1 MGGLKK
7 LLGSCKQVE
16 KEDASKA
23 LDFAWQVHT
32 AVSQWSGR
40 ADTKASIV
48 LTLELAILGII
59 TAFTRGQEPLAKLSG
74 ARLVSYRT
82 GISLLAVSIILAG
95 IVVFPQMRRRRAR
108 RNWQLSL
115 IYFGHLRRWE
125 PSDLARRLAELSSQ
139 DQLTMLSRQLVAA
152 SQVTWTKNHRLQWS
166 MLAASA
172 GVVLVVISATT
183 HL

>member
-1 MGGLKK
+1 MGALKRV
-7 LLGSCKQVE
+7 LGSSKQLE
-16 KEDASKA
+16 KEDTSKA
-23 LDFAWQVHT
+23 LDFAWQIHT

-59 TAFTRGQEPLAKLSG
+59 TVFASEQESLARLSG
-74 ARLVSYRT
+74 VRLVTYRT
-82 GISLLAVSIILAG
+82 GIFLLAISIILAG

-115 IYFGHLRRWE
+115 IYFGHLRKWE
-125 PSDLARRLAELSSQ
+125 PSDLARRLADLSSQ
-139 DQLTMLSRQLVAA
+139 DQLMMLSRQLVAA

-166 MLAASA
+166 MIAASA
-172 GVVLVVISATT
+172 GTLLVAISAIF